1 MLRAAHLGLLI
12 LAVLAIAVA
21 DVFLKRAA
29 TGKNLA
35 EALTS
40 PWMLGAVLLYLYQI
54 IFLAYFFVTGWE
66 LSVVGTLQA
75 AAYAII
81 VVAAGFFYFRET
93 LSPVQI
99 LGLVMASAGSFLLSL
114 E

>member
-1 MLRAAHLGLLI
+1 MLRVVHLGLI
-12 LAVLAIAVA
+12 VLAVLAIAVA

-29 TGKNLA
+29 TGQNLA
-35 EALTS
+35 GALKS

-54 IFLAYFFVTGWE
+54 VFVAYFFVAGWD

-75 AAYAII
+75 ASYAII

-93 LSPVQI
+93 LTPVQV
-99 LGLVMASAGSFLLSL
+99 LGLVMASAGSFLLAV